1 MFYQSTGHVMN
12 KFAIIIVIL
21 AIGSVGIYLVFES
34 SAEPSITDLL
44 DGQEATEART
54 VQTETGG
61 TPHHEP
67 IQYRAKDSRDAIVTP
82 EFIAGSEAQI
92 AGGTKGI
99 CITING
105 ESRFY
110 PLYIM
115 QYHQVINDTLQDT
128 PIAASY

>member
-1 MFYQSTGHVMN
+1 MN
-12 KFAIIIVIL
+12 KIVIIIVVII
-21 AIGSVGIYLVFES
+21 AISSVIGAGLLYLVFDSTES
-34 SAEPSITDLL
+34 PSMKDLL

-99 CITING
+99 GITING

-110 PLYIM
+110 PLYVM

-128 PIAASY
+128 AIAASY

>member
-1 MFYQSTGHVMN
+1 MN
-12 KFAIIIVIL
+12 KLAIIAVIL
-21 AIGSVGIYLVFES
+21 AVCTFGIGLVVLNLE
-34 SAEPSITDLL
+34 EQPSIERLL
-44 DGQEATEART
+44 DGQEATAART

-67 IQYRAKDSRDAIVTP
+67 IQYRAKDSRDAIVAP

-99 CITING
+99 GITING

-110 PLYIM
+110 PLYVM

-128 PIAASY
+128 AIAASY

>member
-1 MFYQSTGHVMN
+1 MN
-12 KFAIIIVIL
+12 KIAVLIVLIAL
-21 AIGSVGIYLVFES
+21 SIGGICYLVFDS
-34 SAEPSITDLL
+34 SEEPSMKFLPN
-44 DGQEATEART
+44 GQEANEART

-61 TPHHEP
+61 IPHHEP

-82 EFIAGSEAQI
+82 EFIAGSEAEI

-99 CITING
+99 GITING

-110 PLYIM
+110 PLYVM

-128 PIAASY
+128 AIAASY

>member
-1 MFYQSTGHVMN
+1 MN
-12 KFAIIIVIL
+12 KIAIILVVL
-21 AIGSVGIYLVFES
+21 AISSGGILYFFV
-34 SAEPSITDLL
+34 APTEPSIEDLL

-61 TPHHEP
+61 VPHHEP
-67 IQYRAKDSRDAIVTP
+67 IQYREKDSRDAIVKP

-99 CITING
+99 GITING

-110 PLYIM
+110 PLYVM

-128 PIAASY
+128 AIAASY

>member
-1 MFYQSTGHVMN
+1 MN
-12 KFAIIIVIL
+12 KIVIIIVTL

-34 SAEPSITDLL
+34 SAEPSIKDLL

-99 CITING
+99 GITING

-110 PLYIM
+110 PLYVM

>member
-1 MFYQSTGHVMN
+1 MN
-12 KFAIIIVIL
+12 KIAIIIVIL
-21 AIGSVGIYLVFES
+21 AISSVGGAGLLYFVFDYTES
-34 SAEPSITDLL
+34 PSMKDLL

-99 CITING
+99 GIIING

-110 PLYIM
+110 PLYVM

-128 PIAASY
+128 AIAASY

>member
-1 MFYQSTGHVMN
+1 MN
-12 KFAIIIVIL
+12 KIVIIIVIL
-21 AIGSVGIYLVFES
+21 AISSVGGAGLLYFVFDSTES
-34 SAEPSITDLL
+34 PSMKDLL

-67 IQYRAKDSRDAIVTP
+67 IQYRAKDSRDAIVSP
-82 EFIAGSEAQI
+82 EFIAGTEAQI

-99 CITING
+99 GIIING

-110 PLYIM
+110 PLYVM

-128 PIAASY
+128 AIAASY

>member
-1 MFYQSTGHVMN
+1 MN
-12 KFAIIIVIL
+12 KLAIIVVIL
-21 AIGSVGIYLVFES
+21 AVCTFGIGLVVLNFE
-34 SAEPSITDLL
+34 EQPSIESLL
-44 DGQEATEART
+44 DGQEATAART

-99 CITING
+99 GITING

-110 PLYIM
+110 PLYVM

-128 PIAASY
+128 AIAASY

>member
-1 MFYQSTGHVMN
+1 MN
-12 KFAIIIVIL
+12 KSAIIIVIL
-21 AIGSVGIYLVFES
+21 AISSVGGAGLRYFAFDSTES
-34 SAEPSITDLL
+34 PSMKDLL

-99 CITING
+99 GIIING

-110 PLYIM
+110 PLYVM

-128 PIAASY
+128 AIAASY

>member
-1 MFYQSTGHVMN
+1 MN
-12 KFAIIIVIL
+12 KLTIIIAIL
-21 AIGSVGIYLVFES
+21 AISTAGCIDS
-34 SAEPSITDLL
+34 SEEPSMSDLL
-44 DGQEATEART
+44 DGQEATTART

-99 CITING
+99 GITING

-110 PLYIM
+110 PLYVM

>member
-1 MFYQSTGHVMN
+1 MN
-12 KFAIIIVIL
+12 KIVIIIAIL
-21 AIGSVGIYLVFES
+21 AVSSGGIFFLVFDSRE
-34 SAEPSITDLL
+34 EPSIEDLL

-99 CITING
+99 GITING

-110 PLYIM
+110 PLYVM

-128 PIAASY
+128 AIAASY

>member
-1 MFYQSTGHVMN
+1 MN
-12 KFAIIIVIL
+12 KIAIIIVIL
-21 AIGSVGIYLVFES
+21 AISSVGFGTYLVFES
-34 SAEPSITDLL
+34 RAEPSIKDLL

-99 CITING
+99 GITING

-110 PLYIM
+110 PLYVM

>member
-1 MFYQSTGHVMN
+1 MN
-12 KFAIIIVIL
+12 KIAIIIVIL

-61 TPHHEP
+61 TPHHKP

-99 CITING
+99 GITING

-110 PLYIM
+110 PLYVM

>member
-1 MFYQSTGHVMN
+1 MN
-12 KFAIIIVIL
+12 KIVIIIVIL
-21 AIGSVGIYLVFES
+21 AISSVGGAGLLYFVFDSTES
-34 SAEPSITDLL
+34 PSMKDLL

-82 EFIAGSEAQI
+82 AFIAGSEAQI

-99 CITING
+99 GITING

-110 PLYIM
+110 PLYVM

-128 PIAASY
+128 AIAASY

>member
-1 MFYQSTGHVMN
+1 MN
-12 KFAIIIVIL
+12 KIVIIIVIL
-21 AIGSVGIYLVFES
+21 AISSVGGAGLLYFVFDSTES
-34 SAEPSITDLL
+34 PSMKDLL

-99 CITING
+99 GVTING

-110 PLYIM
+110 PLYVM

-128 PIAASY
+128 AIAASY

>member
-1 MFYQSTGHVMN
+1 MN
-12 KFAIIIVIL
+12 KIAITA
-21 AIGSVGIYLVFES
+21 AITAAISSVGIYLVFES
-34 SAEPSITDLL
+34 SAEPSMEDLL

-99 CITING
+99 GITING

-110 PLYIM
+110 PLYVM

-128 PIAASY
+128 AIAASY

>member
-1 MFYQSTGHVMN
+1 MN
-12 KFAIIIVIL
+12 KIAIIIVIL

-99 CITING
+99 GITING

-110 PLYIM
+110 PLYVM

>member
-1 MFYQSTGHVMN
+1 MN
-12 KFAIIIVIL
+12 KLTVAILLGVFAIGGAAYFIFD
-21 AIGSVGIYLVFES
+21 ST
-34 SAEPSITDLL
+34 PSIEDLL

-67 IQYRAKDSRDAIVTP
+67 IQYRAKDSRDAIISP
-82 EFIAGSEAQI
+82 EFITGTEAKI

-99 CITING
+99 GITING

-110 PLYIM
+110 PLYVL
-115 QYHQVINDTLQDT
+115 QYHQIVNDTLQDT
-128 PIAASY
+128 AIAASY

>member
-1 MFYQSTGHVMN
+1 MN
-12 KFAIIIVIL
+12 KIAIIIVIL
-21 AIGSVGIYLVFES
+21 AISSVGFGTYLVFES
-34 SAEPSITDLL
+34 RAEPSIKDLL

-99 CITING
+99 GITING

-110 PLYIM
+110 PLYVM

-128 PIAASY
+128 AIAASY

>member
-1 MFYQSTGHVMN
+1 MN
-12 KFAIIIVIL
+12 KLVIIVVIL
-21 AIGSVGIYLVFES
+21 AIGIFAVGYVGFDSDES
-34 SAEPSITDLL
+34 PSIESLL
-44 DGQEATEART
+44 DGQEATAART
-54 VQTETGG
+54 VETETGG

-99 CITING
+99 GITING

-110 PLYIM
+110 PLYVM

-128 PIAASY
+128 AIAASY

>member
-1 MFYQSTGHVMN
+1 MN
-12 KFAIIIVIL
+12 KIVITII
-21 AIGSVGIYLVFES
+21 AIGSVGGLGLLYLAFDSDET
-34 SAEPSITDLL
+34 PNMKDLL

-54 VQTETGG
+54 VRTETGG

-67 IQYRAKDSRDAIVTP
+67 IQYRAKDSRDAIITP
-82 EFIAGSEAQI
+82 EFIAGSDAQI

-99 CITING
+99 GITING

-110 PLYIM
+110 PLYVM

-128 PIAASY
+128 AIAASY

>member
-1 MFYQSTGHVMN
+1 MN
-12 KFAIIIVIL
+12 KMFVIIFLVIV
-21 AIGSVGIYLVFES
+21 AGGGAVYLLFES
-34 SAEPSITDLL
+34 SPSIDDLL

-67 IQYRAKDSRDAIVTP
+67 IQYRAPDARDAIVSP
-82 EFIAGSEAQI
+82 EFIDGTVAKI

-99 CITING
+99 GITING

-110 PLYIM
+110 PLYVL
-115 QYHQVINDTLQDT
+115 QYHQIVNDTLQDT
-128 PIAASY
+128 AIAASY

>member
-1 MFYQSTGHVMN
+1 MN
-12 KFAIIIVIL
+12 KLTVAILLGVFAIGGAAYFIFD
-21 AIGSVGIYLVFES
+21 ST
-34 SAEPSITDLL
+34 PSIEDLL

-67 IQYRAKDSRDAIVTP
+67 IQYRAKDSRDAIISP
-82 EFIAGSEAQI
+82 EFITGSEAKI

-99 CITING
+99 GITING

-110 PLYIM
+110 PLYVL
-115 QYHQVINDTLQDT
+115 QYHQIVNDTLQDT
-128 PIAASY
+128 AIAASY

>member
-1 MFYQSTGHVMN
+1 MN
-12 KFAIIIVIL
+12 KIVIIIVTLAVSSGGIL
-21 AIGSVGIYLVFES
+21 FLAFDSREGPSVE
-34 SAEPSITDLL
+34 DLL

-99 CITING
+99 GITING

-110 PLYIM
+110 PLYVM

>member
-1 MFYQSTGHVMN
+1 MN

-21 AIGSVGIYLVFES
+21 AVSSGGIFFLVFDS
-34 SAEPSITDLL
+34 SKGPSIEDLL

-99 CITING
+99 GITING

-110 PLYIM
+110 PLYVM

-128 PIAASY
+128 AIAASY

>member
-1 MFYQSTGHVMN
+1 MN
-12 KFAIIIVIL
+12 KIVIIIVIL
-21 AIGSVGIYLVFES
+21 AVSSGGIFFLVFDS
-34 SAEPSITDLL
+34 SAGPSIEDLL

-99 CITING
+99 GITING

-110 PLYIM
+110 PLYVM

-128 PIAASY
+128 AIAASY

>member
-1 MFYQSTGHVMN
+1 MN
-12 KFAIIIVIL
+12 KIVIIIVTLAVSSGGIL
-21 AIGSVGIYLVFES
+21 FLAFDSREGPSVE
-34 SAEPSITDLL
+34 DLL

-99 CITING
+99 GITING

-110 PLYIM
+110 PLYVM

-128 PIAASY
+128 AIAASY

>member
-1 MFYQSTGHVMN
+1 MN
-12 KFAIIIVIL
+12 KIVITII
-21 AIGSVGIYLVFES
+21 AIGSVGGLGLLYLAFDSDET
-34 SAEPSITDLL
+34 PHMKDLL

-54 VQTETGG
+54 VRTETGG

-67 IQYRAKDSRDAIVTP
+67 IQYRAKDSRDAIITP
-82 EFIAGSEAQI
+82 EFIAGSDAQI

-99 CITING
+99 GITING

-110 PLYIM
+110 PLYVM

-128 PIAASY
+128 AIAASY